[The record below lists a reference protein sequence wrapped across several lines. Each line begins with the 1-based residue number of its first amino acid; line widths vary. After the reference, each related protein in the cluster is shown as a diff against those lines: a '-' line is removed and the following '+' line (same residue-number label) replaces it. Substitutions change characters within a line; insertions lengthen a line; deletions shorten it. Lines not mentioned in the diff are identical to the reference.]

1 MSGADQAVLA
11 GPATGEARAKE
22 GAAIVFR
29 TIRNRLRF
37 LVPGLVVAVCYTAF
51 RVAVPVLLR
60 ALVGESSGGKA
71 ASAGTTLALAG
82 LVLVAGLLQSVFGGM
97 RRYAAMRL
105 AIRIQTDL
113 RQQLFE
119 HFQRLSF
126 AFHDTTHTGQL
137 MARANSDVEQIQ
149 NLVVYI
155 PLTFANLLTF
165 FFALGFLVWIDPLL
179 GLSAALVLP
188 LITVSSMTL
197 ARKLSPVVLAL
208 QQRLADLT
216 QVVEEAFRG
225 IRVIKALGKEELWS
239 VRLGSQAERARAHAI
254 EAASIRAKYSPM
266 TAAFSSL
273 AVVITMF
280 VGGVALSAGRI
291 GVGDLLAAMFFVQ
304 FLSWPLQ
311 LMGELAAQAQ
321 RTFVAAGRIAQ
332 ALSTES
338 HVVQKEE
345 ALSPPRSGG
354 RVVFDSVCFEYVKG
368 RPVLQDVSFEIEP
381 GEAVA
386 FVGPTGSGKST
397 VAALIPRFYDVT
409 SGRVEVDGVDV
420 RDYDLKSLRSR
431 IAVVFEDN
439 FLFSDTVLENIAYG
453 NPEATEEDVV
463 RAARLAQAHD
473 FISSLPRGYD
483 TVVGEQGITLSG
495 GQRQR
500 IAVARALLSD
510 PEIVILD
517 AATSAVDARV
527 EEELVEALRSA
538 ITGRTAVIVT
548 DRPATVG
555 LARRVFYMERGRIV
569 ACGTHDQL
577 LEAVPSYRAIMG
589 SGHQSNQDGE
599 KPFPVSTPGHG
610 SQEVPEDSK

>member
-1 MSGADQAVLA
+1 MSSADQAVLSGVTA
-11 GPATGEARAKE
+11 GEVRSRE
-22 GAAIVFR
+22 GAALVFR
-29 TIRNRLRF
+29 AIRSRLRF
-37 LVPGLVVAVCYTAF
+37 LVPGLAIAVCYTAF

-60 ALVGESSGGKA
+60 ALVGESSGGKT
-71 ASAGTTLALAG
+71 ASPGTTLTLAG
-82 LVLVAGLLQSVFGGM
+82 LVMLAGLLQSVFAGM
-97 RRYAAMRL
+97 RRYSALRL

-113 RQQLFE
+113 RQRLFE

-126 AFHDTTHTGQL
+126 AFHDSTHTGQL

-165 FFALGFLVWIDPLL
+165 FFALAFLVWIDPLL
-179 GLSAALVLP
+179 GISAALVLP

-197 ARKLSPVVLAL
+197 ARKLSPVALGL

-216 QVVEEAFRG
+216 QIVEEAFRG
-225 IRVIKALGKEELWS
+225 IRVIKALGREDLWS
-239 VRLGSQAERARAHAI
+239 RRLASAANQARDSAI
-254 EAASIRAKYSPM
+254 DAASIRAKYSPM

-280 VGGVALSAGRI
+280 VGGIALYRGRI
-291 GVGDLLAAMFFVQ
+291 TVGDLLAAMFFVQ

-338 HVVQKEE
+338 HVVQRPG
-345 ALSPPRSGG
+345 AISPPRRGG
-354 RVVFDSVCFEYVKG
+354 RVVFDSVSFEYVKG
-368 RPVLQDVSFEIEP
+368 RPVLEDVSFEIEP

-431 IAVVFEDN
+431 IAVVFEDS
-439 FLFSDTVLENIAYG
+439 FLFSDTVFENIAYG
-453 NPEATEEDVV
+453 NPDATEEDVI
-463 RAARLAQAHD
+463 RAARLAQAHE
-473 FISSLPRGYD
+473 FISRLPRGYE
-483 TVVGEQGITLSG
+483 TVVGEQGMTLSG

-517 AATSAVDARV
+517 AATAAVDARV

-538 ITGRTAVIVT
+538 IAGRTAIIVT
-548 DRPATVG
+548 DRPSTVR
-555 LARRVFYMERGRIV
+555 LACRVFYMERGRIV
-569 ACGTHDQL
+569 ACGTHSRL
-577 LEAVPSYRAIMG
+577 LEEIPAYRAMMG
-589 SGHQSNQDGE
+589 PDAGTAGAGTH
-599 KPFPVSTPGHG
+599 STSDERRRTG
-610 SQEVPEDSK
+610 SEPEDVR